1 MAKKQSAG
9 GFLYSIVGFLA
20 FTALFLNGLIGT
32 LGLFDITLP
41 AILGTIASWFLIA
54 TVAIAGW
61 NFLMSTNLP
70 GPDILWT
77 ILFIVFVILS
87 LTGTIGS
94 LM

>member
-1 MAKKQSAG
+1 MAKKSNLG
-9 GFLYSIVGFLA
+9 LYTIVGFLA

-32 LGLFDITLP
+32 LGLIDVTLP
-41 AILGTIASWFLIA
+41 AILSTIATWFLIG

-61 NFLMSTNLP
+61 NFLMTTNLP
-70 GPDILWT
+70 GPDLVWKV
-77 ILFIVFVILS
+77 LFIVFVILS